1 VTEPP
6 AVELDHASKSY
17 RLYRRRETSL
27 KETII
32 RRRRGV
38 WEDFL
43 ALDDVSLAIPKGEA
57 VGIIG
62 RNGSGKSTLL
72 KLLAKII
79 EPDQGTVTTNGRV
92 SALLE
97 VGAGFHPDYTAI
109 ENIYLS
115 GAIYGVPRA
124 VLERRIDSIIAFAEL
139 ERFAD
144 NPVKT
149 YSSGMYARLGFSIAV
164 NVDPEILLIDEV
176 LAVGDQSFQARCL
189 DRMLEF
195 RDAGKTLVLVTHDLG
210 AVEAFC
216 DRAVW
221 IDGGVVRDDA
231 LPHHVV
237 RNYVRVVNESDEAKS
252 AIQVEARGAAVAGH
266 TARPGSP
273 LSLVEMRFV
282 GSDGA
287 NREVFHNGEPVTI
300 EVRCRARSAVT
311 DPVCEIAIKRHD
323 GVDVTTSSTRIADVH
338 SGRLDGLV
346 AFTWAIEDL
355 ALTPGTYYV
364 TPRLLDETG
373 INVLDEHQQWYRIR
387 VHAGAY
393 RERHGVAVLRGEWSV
408 RELER
413 TLAEPAP
420 VREGSGRG

>member
-1 VTEPP
+1 VTTPP
-6 AVELDHASKSY
+6 AIELEHASKSY

-27 KETII
+27 KAAII
-32 RRRRGV
+32 RRRRGI

-43 ALDDVSLAIPKGEA
+43 ALDDVSLAIGRGEA
-57 VGIIG
+57 VGVIG

-79 EPDQGTVTTNGRV
+79 EPDRGRVTTNGRV

-115 GAIYGVPRA
+115 GAIYGVPRP
-124 VLERRIDSIIAFAEL
+124 VLESRIENIVAFAEL
-139 ERFAD
+139 ERFVD

-164 NVDPEILLIDEV
+164 NVDPDILLIDEV

-195 RDAGKTLVLVTHDLG
+195 RDAGKTLVLVTHDLS

-216 DRAVW
+216 DRAIW
-221 IDGGVVRDDA
+221 IDGGVVRDDS

-237 RNYVRVVNESDEAKS
+237 RNYLRVVNESDEARS
-252 AIQVEARGAAVAGH
+252 ATQVEARGAAVAEH
-266 TARPGSP
+266 PERADSP
-273 LSLVEMRFV
+273 LSLIEMRFL
-282 GSDGA
+282 GHDGV
-287 NREVFHNGEPVTI
+287 NREVFHNGEPLVV
-300 EVRCRARSAVT
+300 EVRCRARGDLT
-311 DPVCEIAIKRHD
+311 DPVCEVAIQRHD
-323 GVDVTTSSTRIADVH
+323 GVHVTTSSTRIADVH
-338 SGRLDGLV
+338 SGKLEGLV

-373 INVLDEHQQWYRIR
+373 INVLDEHEQWYRIR
-387 VHAGAY
+387 VHAGSY
-393 RERHGVAVLRGEWSV
+393 RERHGVAILRGEWSV
-408 RELER
+408 KELDR
-413 TLAEPAP
+413 KLAEPAP
-420 VREGSGRG
+420 VHEGSGRG